1 MATKQSKNVSPGVRG
16 KPMKKGVRSP
26 TAHRTLGQAQKSGEP
41 GGYTASKKR
50 KAYRAA
56 HGKLPPAPAGKDN
69 SMGEA
74 FSKGGKVTK
83 ANTKPQS
90 RAKNRGHGM
99 TKGKKANKGK

>member
-26 TAHRTLGQAQKSGEP
+26 TAHRTLEQAQKSGEP
-41 GGYTASKKR
+41 GGYTASPKR
-50 KAYRAA
+50 KAYRNAL
-56 HGKLPPAPAGKDN
+56 GKLPPAGPNKDN
-69 SMGEA
+69 GHKKA
-74 FSKGGKVTK
+74 FSKGGATTK